1 MDLEPFLV
9 PVGSDNAS
17 GSELRNDPRFHAIER
32 LMEPA
37 ARTFRL
43 ENVKSGGSGAVSLD
57 WSDILTQCADLA
69 ATGRDIRL
77 LVIAA
82 RALANADGFA
92 GLEQGLGLLTATVEQ
107 HWDSVHPTLRESA
120 SPREAA
126 TRRIN
131 SLFQLENAD
140 NGLLC
145 DLEFATVFTPRGLG
159 PITGGDLWAG
169 GLSRGQAQA
178 ELPQGLGDREVA
190 ELLSRHDARVNRVT
204 AACRA
209 QAIERPEEMAEL
221 VQSVEAARQAL
232 AALET
237 ALSARVAENG
247 VGVTFKVLDKILGRT
262 LAPLTAAQAGANPGQ
277 SSTEAT
283 VMADPV
289 TVASGV
295 PATNGAHPPPAT
307 NGAHPP
313 PATGGIPGAVNSRRD
328 VERCLDLIIDFYER
342 TEPSSPIP
350 HLARR
355 MRKMVPMNFLQLME
369 EIAPSGM
376 KEFKNVAGVD
386 DKAKPAPQ

>member
-9 PVGSDNAS
+9 PVADGSAS
-17 GSELRNDPRFHAIER
+17 GSELRNDPRFHAVER

-37 ARTFRL
+37 ARSFRL
-43 ENVKSGGSGAVSLD
+43 ENVRTGGTGGVTID
-57 WSDILTQCADLA
+57 WSEILSQSADLA

-77 LVIAA
+77 LVIVA
-82 RALANADGFA
+82 RALANAEGFE
-92 GLEQGLGLLTATVEQ
+92 GLQQGLGLLSTTVDQ
-107 HWDSVHPTLRESA
+107 HWDTVHPLLREGA

-131 SLFQLENAD
+131 ALFQLENAD

-145 DLEFATVFTPRGLG
+145 DLEFTTVLSPRGIG
-159 PITGGDLWAG
+159 PITFGDLCAG
-169 GLSRGQAQA
+169 GLTRSQAQA
-178 ELPQGLGDREVA
+178 ELADGLGEKEKT
-190 ELLSRHDARVNRVT
+190 ELLGRHDTRVNRVT

-209 QAIERPEEMAEL
+209 QAIERPEDMAAL
-221 VQSVEAARQAL
+221 VQSIEAARTAL

-237 ALSARVAENG
+237 ALTARVGENG
-247 VGVTFKVLDKILGRT
+247 VGVKFKELDKVLGRA
-262 LAPLTAAQAGANPGQ
+262 LAPLTAAQSQASPGAPA
-277 SSTEAT
+277 SEVTA
-283 VMADPV
+283 MAEPSAP
-289 TVASGV
+289 AS
-295 PATNGAHPPPAT
+295 ATNGAHPPPSA
-307 NGAHPP
+307 
-313 PATGGIPGAVNSRRD
+313 GGIPGAVNSRRD
-328 VERCLDLIIDFYER
+328 VERCLDMIIDFYER

-386 DKAKPAPQ
+386 DKTKPAPQ

>member
-43 ENVKSGGSGAVSLD
+43 ENVKSGGTGAVALD
-57 WSDILTQCADLA
+57 WSDVITQSADLA
-69 ATGRDIRL
+69 ASGRDIRL
-77 LVIAA
+77 LVIVV

-92 GLEQGLGLLTATVEQ
+92 GLEQGLDLLTASIDQ
-107 HWDSVHPTLRESA
+107 YWDSVHPVLRESP

-131 SLFQLENAD
+131 SLFQLENTD

-145 DLEFATVFTPRGLG
+145 DLEFTTVLSPRGIG
-159 PITGGDLWAG
+159 AVTVGDLCAG
-169 GLSRGQAQA
+169 ALSRSQAQA
-178 ELPQGLGDREVA
+178 EMPQGLGDKEMA
-190 ELLSRHDARVNRVT
+190 ELLSRHDTRVNRVA

-209 QAIERPEEMAEL
+209 QAIERPEEMLAL
-221 VQSVEAARQAL
+221 VQSVEAARAAL
-232 AALET
+232 ARLEA
-237 ALSARVAENG
+237 ALSARVQENG
-247 VGVTFKVLDKILGRT
+247 VGVSFKVLDKVLTRT
-262 LAPLTAAQAGANPGQ
+262 LVPLQAAQAGAIPGTPA
-277 SSTEAT
+277 TEGT
-283 VMADPV
+283 DMADPAP
-289 TVASGV
+289 TA
-295 PATNGAHPPPAT
+295 PAMNGAHPPPAS
-307 NGAHPP
+307 
-313 PATGGIPGAVNSRRD
+313 GGIPGAVNSRRD
-328 VERCLDLIIDFYER
+328 VERCLDMIIDFYER

-386 DKAKPAPQ
+386 DKTKPAPQ